1 MGKAKYTRQKNGYFQ
16 TKVWDG
22 SYNSNGTKHLENL
35 RTKKSSAEL
44 ERMKREYEDKVKKR
58 SNVKRTDMSV
68 WEYACDWLSTFK
80 AARTDNTKNMYK
92 RIIDLHMEN
101 TKGLPFEQLTQ
112 RIYAA
117 DIAAA
122 VSLPRTCE
130 QIEITYKQVV
140 KSAIRD
146 KFLPA
151 TAYDDIFDG
160 VDLPKYIPTEKR
172 ALYDYEKDAIF
183 LADFTPMEKAYILII
198 YCLGTRR
205 GETLALTPFDI
216 DFKKD
221 IVRINKSSAFGVND
235 SYTKD
240 PKSERG
246 FREIPMPPIL
256 KEHLTEY
263 LSTLKSGNLF
273 HNRNGKPMTR
283 SGFTRMWQRI
293 RKKMNYAIGGTDEL
307 QIIHDLTS
315 HVFRHNYCTEL
326 CYKIPLISI
335 DAIAKLMGDRKEM
348 VINVYSHILAER
360 EDPGKVVNSI
370 FSLKNDSE
378 CESKMSHTPL
388 KKAK

>member
-240 PKSERG
+240 PKS
-246 FREIPMPPIL
+246 
-256 KEHLTEY
+256 
-263 LSTLKSGNLF
+263 
-273 HNRNGKPMTR
+273 
-283 SGFTRMWQRI
+283 
-293 RKKMNYAIGGTDEL
+293 
-307 QIIHDLTS
+307 
-315 HVFRHNYCTEL
+315 
-326 CYKIPLISI
+326 
-335 DAIAKLMGDRKEM
+335 
-348 VINVYSHILAER
+348 
-360 EDPGKVVNSI
+360 
-370 FSLKNDSE
+370 
-378 CESKMSHTPL
+378 
-388 KKAK
+388 